1 VTARLRPVPHP
12 PDAGSPSALSIA
24 DLVERTGVPPATI
37 HSYLRQG
44 LLPRPHRVTGAR
56 FGYDERHVR
65 ALRLIRTLRERRH
78 VPLATIKR
86 VLPELL
92 ALEPTEAFLPEMWD
106 RALAPRGRDRARDPG
121 SRLLA
126 AAREAF
132 ARRGFGEVNVDELC
146 RAARIAKGSFY
157 RHYRSK
163 EELFLRVAEL
173 TADEV
178 AIAFRSE
185 RRASEDPAE
194 TLARVLAPRLPIF
207 LDLFSRG
214 LQGKPGYT
222 ATLTRLLQGLTADLG
237 EAATPDGIGG
247 GRSGLS
253 ILGHAVTRLL
263 LAPGAVFD
271 TLGGQSENRIQLGRP
286 GSHFP

>member
-1 VTARLRPVPHP
+1 VTASLRPVPRSTRT
-12 PDAGSPSALSIA
+12 GQSPSLSIA

-37 HSYLRQG
+37 HYYLRQG
-44 LLPRPHRVTGAR
+44 LLPRPRRVSGAR

-65 ALRLIRTLRERRH
+65 ALRLIRTLRDRRH

-92 ALEPTEAFLPEMWD
+92 ALEPTEAFLPAMWD
-106 RALAPRGRDRARDPG
+106 RALAPRPRDRARDPA

-126 AAREAF
+126 AARDAF

-146 RAARIAKGSFY
+146 RTAGIAKGSFY

-163 EELFLRVAEL
+163 EELFLRVAEM

-178 AIAFRSE
+178 AVAFRSE
-185 RRASEDPAE
+185 RGGSEDPSE

-214 LQGKPGYT
+214 LQGKPESVE
-222 ATLTRLLQGLTADLG
+222 TLSRLLRALTADLG
-237 EAATPDGIGG
+237 DAVDPDGLGA
-247 GRSGLS
+247 GRSGLA
-253 ILGHAVTRLL
+253 ILGQAVTRLL

-271 TLGGQSENRIQLGRP
+271 SPQRAVGESRTTGTTG
-286 GSHFP
+286 